1 MSSADEKYQHM
12 TCTDELN
19 NMHITGTDEVDR
31 CANCGKEGND
41 LNICNKC
48 KTVKYCNVTC
58 KKKHKS
64 KHKKKCDRRVAE
76 LHDEAL
82 FNESPPPEECPIC
95 MLPLPIDAGQTE
107 FKSCCGKTICN
118 GCIHAILIEEMLR
131 GKKKEEE
138 VGMCAFCRTLR
149 PNSNEEE
156 VRRVKKLMKKGN
168 AEAYCQLAGEYAH
181 GTGGIQQDLA
191 KANELLLKACELG
204 CANAYYNLGYSYDS
218 GSGVERNEKKAKH
231 YYEIAAM
238 KGEVKARCNLGV
250 LEAKAGNHERAYKH
264 IIIVARAGHTKSLEY
279 VKKGFMGG
287 VITKEEYESTLRAY
301 HERQTET
308 KSEARDIAAAIHST

>member
-1 MSSADEKYQHM
+1 MMSDESNILM
-12 TCTDELN
+12 
-19 NMHITGTDEVDR
+19 
-31 CANCGKEGND
+31 CANCGKGEKCSND
-41 LNICNKC
+41 LKACTAC
-48 KTVKYCNVTC
+48 KMVKYCNVAC

-76 LHDEAL
+76 LHDDAL

-156 VRRVKKLMKKGN
+156 VRRVKKLMKSGN
-168 AEAYCQLAGEYAH
+168 ADACKQLAGYYAD
-181 GTGGIQQDLA
+181 GVCGMQQDIA
-191 KANELLLKACELG
+191 KATELWLRLG
-204 CANAYYNLGYSYDS
+204 
-218 GSGVERNEKKAKH
+218 
-231 YYEIAAM
+231 
-238 KGEVKARCNLGV
+238 
-250 LEAKAGNHERAYKH
+250 
-264 IIIVARAGHTKSLEY
+264 SLD
-279 VKKGFMGG
+279 V
-287 VITKEEYESTLRAY
+287 
-301 HERQTET
+301 Q
-308 KSEARDIAAAIHST
+308 RDITTWAIPIMLEGV